1 MVFRRPPEGP
11 SDTTAP
17 LFLLTTWLALLGG
30 AGFAVAGC
38 GSSSSQLSN
47 PGDGGSGGNSAT
59 GGAGTGGAGAA
70 GGAGAGGSNP
80 QTGGAGGAVG
90 GAGGAAG
97 SGGGGAVGAGGGG
110 ATGTGGHGGAA
121 GTSGRGG
128 AGGGSGGS
136 NVRDA
141 GTGDSGNPDGS
152 TTASNPPP
160 ALTGTTVSGT
170 VKVTRGT
177 VKGHLA
183 AGFAGFSFEKS
194 HMTDGFFVPSH
205 AALVAMFKLLGPGV
219 VRIGAD
225 DVNTSVWVPGAT
237 FVAPGTTS
245 TNVGTAEVDA
255 LAQFLTATNW
265 KAIYAVNMRGNSTPQ
280 TAVTELQYVVPKLGT
295 SLQGVEIGNELN
307 LYNVSNIESIWHS
320 YAQAIHGAF
329 PTTVVAGPGVFE
341 DINYATSFIKGEGT
355 TIDLVTHHYYRGTA
369 GTSTA
374 TLANL
379 MNLDSA
385 VTSQSQALQSA
396 VQSSKIP
403 GGFRW
408 GEMNSYSS
416 HGQKG
421 VSDALAS
428 ALWGINF
435 MLTTAG
441 YGSVGV
447 NFHGGGQNMDGN
459 VCPNG
464 VSSCNKPFV
473 YSPLIEVDSRV
484 TSAAPLYYGMLLV
497 SRIGT
502 GDMLSTTASA
512 GSANVR
518 AYTVTPGDGSTV
530 VVVVNGEASTGVNAT
545 VDIGAAVSSATAV
558 YLRGSSLT
566 VTTGVTLGGSPVN
579 PDGTWTPKAPY
590 TLPHAGNTL
599 TVPIPAA
606 SAVLITA
613 R

>member
-1 MVFRRPPEGP
+1 MVFRRPPEDRP
-11 SDTTAP
+11 ETTAP
-17 LFLLTTWLALLGG
+17 LFLLTTWLALLTG

-38 GSSSSQLSN
+38 GSSGSQP
-47 PGDGGSGGNSAT
+47 PGPGEGGSGGNGAT
-59 GGAGTGGAGAA
+59 GGTGTGGGGAA
-70 GGAGAGGSNP
+70 GRTGTGGSNP
-80 QTGGAGGAVG
+80 QTGGVG
-90 GAGGAAG
+90 GGETVGTGGSGGGVGTGG
-97 SGGGGAVGAGGGG
+97 SGGGGAI
-110 ATGTGGHGGAA
+110 GTGGHGGAA
-121 GTSGRGG
+121 GTAGRGG

-141 GTGDSGNPDGS
+141 GAGDTGNADGS

-265 KAIYAVNMRGNSTPQ
+265 KAIYAVNMRGNSTTQ

-295 SLQGVEIGNELN
+295 NLQGVEVGNELN

-320 YAQAIHGAF
+320 YAQAIHSAF

-421 VSDALAS
+421 SSDALAS

-459 VCPNG
+459 VCPSG
-464 VSSCNKPFV
+464 VSSCSKPFV

-497 SRIGT
+497 SRIGA

-545 VDIGAAVSSATAV
+545 VDIGAAVSGATAV

-566 VTTGVTLGGSPVN
+566 ATTGVTFGGAPVN
-579 PDGTWTPKAPY
+579 PDGTWAPKAPY
-590 TLPHAGNTL
+590 TLSHSGNTL

>member
-1 MVFRRPPEGP
+1 MTVRP
-11 SDTTAP
+11 
-17 LFLLTTWLALLGG
+17 LLAVWLALAAG
-30 AGFAVAGC
+30 AAFTTASC
-38 GSSSSQLSN
+38 DSSSSQ
-47 PGDGGSGGNSAT
+47 PGTPGQGGSVGTGAGGIAGMGAT
-59 GGAGTGGAGAA
+59 GGGAGRVGTGG
-70 GGAGAGGSNP
+70 
-80 QTGGAGGAVG
+80 GAVETG
-90 GAGGAAG
+90 G
-97 SGGGGAVGAGGGG
+97 SGGGGAVGTGGGAVQTGGSGGGG
-110 ATGTGGHGGAA
+110 AVGTGGHAGGAGTGGAA
-121 GTSGRGG
+121 GRAGTGGGTGGTNVRDGGAGDASSAGGTGG
-128 AGGGSGGS
+128 AGG
-136 NVRDA
+136 
-141 GTGDSGNPDGS
+141 T
-152 TTASNPPP
+152 TTASTPPP
-160 ALTGTTVSGT
+160 PLTGTTVTGT

-177 VKGHLA
+177 TKGHLT
-183 AGFAGFSFEKS
+183 AGAAGFSFEKS
-194 HMTDGFFVPSH
+194 HLTDGFFVPGH

-237 FVAPGTTS
+237 FVAAGTTS

-255 LAQFLTATNW
+255 LAQFLAAANW
-265 KAIYAVNMRGNSTPQ
+265 KAIYAVNMRGSSTTQ

-295 SLQGVEIGNELN
+295 SLQAVEVGNELN

-320 YAQAIHGAF
+320 YAQAIHTAF
-329 PTTVVAGPGVFE
+329 PSTAVAGPGVFE
-341 DINYATSFIKGEGT
+341 DINYATNFINGEGA

-379 MNLDSA
+379 MNLDPA
-385 VTSQSQALQSA
+385 VTSQSQSLATA
-396 VQSSKIP
+396 VQTKKIP

-416 HGQKG
+416 HGEKG
-421 VSDALAS
+421 ISNALAS

-459 VCPNG
+459 VCPTG
-464 VSSCNKPFV
+464 VSSCNKPFW
-473 YSPLIEVDSRV
+473 YSPLLEVDSRV
-484 TSAAPLYYGMLLV
+484 TAAAPLYYGMLLV
-497 SRIGT
+497 SRMGT

-512 GSANVR
+512 GSANLR
-518 AYTVTPGDGSTV
+518 AYTVTPADGSTV
-530 VVVVNGEASTGVNAT
+530 VVIVNGEASTGVNAT

-558 YLRGSSLT
+558 YLRGASLT
-566 VTTGVTLGGSPVN
+566 ATTGITLGETPVN
-579 PDGTWTPKAPY
+579 PDGTWTPKAPF
-590 TLPHAGNTL
+590 TLSHSGNTL
-599 TVPIPAA
+599 TVPVPAA